1 MGVYTDLL
9 AAGVSDDTAREIAE
23 SVQRM
28 TGVVTVDVLD
38 ARLAKMETVLDARLA
53 KLETTLTR
61 LILTTMI
68 AMTGIF
74 AVFVS
79 AIAWVR

>member
-1 MGVYTDLL
+1 MGVYSDLL
-9 AAGVSDDTAREIAE
+9 AAGVSDGTAREIAE

-28 TGVVTVDVLD
+28 AGVVTVDLLD

-53 KLETTLTR
+53 RLETTLTR

-79 AIAWVR
+79 VIA